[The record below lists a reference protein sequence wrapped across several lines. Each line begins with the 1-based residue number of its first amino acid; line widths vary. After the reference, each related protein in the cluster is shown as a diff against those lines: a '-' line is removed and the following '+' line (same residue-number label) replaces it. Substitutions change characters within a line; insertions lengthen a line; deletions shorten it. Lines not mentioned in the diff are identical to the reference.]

1 MSVVDAL
8 AREVGSVGQLLHT
21 IKPKQWELPTRCPP
35 MNVRELAAHML
46 RGAGRI
52 QEMLDAGP
60 DDAEP
65 EKDAVTYFQFD
76 ADAEASAIVKR
87 AQEASASYPPDL
99 ARAWDVEWTKALQ
112 RARQYVNEDPVLPNV
127 YGLIRLTEYLKTRC
141 VEVVI
146 HHMDLDDALGR
157 KPHPDKEALEIVGD
171 VLRGLLGTDLRA
183 VGVDD
188 VRFALV
194 GSGRAQLNDDE
205 RQVLGPLA
213 QKFPLFS

>member
-21 IKPKQWELPTRCPP
+21 LKPKQWEQATRCPP

-46 RGAGRI
+46 RGAVRI
-52 QEMLDAGP
+52 EEMIEAGP
-60 DDAEP
+60 VDAEP
-65 EKDAVTYFQFD
+65 ERDGITYFQSVTVSG
-76 ADAEASAIVKR
+76 EIVKR
-87 AQEASASYPPDL
+87 AQEASAGLPQDL
-99 ARAWDVEWTKALQ
+99 ARAWDLEWTKGLQ
-112 RARQYVNEDPVLPNV
+112 RARMYVNEDPVLRNV

-157 KPHPDKEALEIVGD
+157 KQHPDREALEITGD
-171 VLRGLLGTDLRA
+171 ILRGLLGTDLRP

-188 VRFALV
+188 VRFALI
-194 GSGRAQLNDDE
+194 GTGRAPLNDDE
-205 RQVLGPLA
+205 RQMLGPLA